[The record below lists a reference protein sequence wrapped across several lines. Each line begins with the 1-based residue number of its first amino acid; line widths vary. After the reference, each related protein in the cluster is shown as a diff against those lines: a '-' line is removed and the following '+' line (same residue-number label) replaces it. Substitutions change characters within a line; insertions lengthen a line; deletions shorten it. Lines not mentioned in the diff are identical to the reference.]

1 MSEKEGATRR
11 QMMAVAG
18 ALGAAAV
25 VGAGCS
31 TSEREADI
39 RSGDGSDSEVSGFEL
54 EEVTIAELGSQMASG
69 ERTSAEIT
77 RLYLERI
84 ESLDRQGPSLCSVI
98 ETNPDALAIA
108 GQLDAERAAGNV
120 RGPLHGVPILLKD
133 NIATADRNTTTAGS
147 LALEGSIP
155 QRDAFVA
162 ARLRRA
168 GAVLL
173 GKANLSEWANFRSNR
188 SSSGWSARGGQCR
201 NPYVL
206 NRNPCGSSSGSGA
219 ATSANLCA
227 AAVGTET
234 DGSIICPSS
243 ANGLVGIKPTV
254 GMVSRSG
261 IVPISAVQDTAGPM
275 ARTVADAAALLSGMT
290 GADPRDDAT
299 ASSPTPTDLT
309 RHLSELRSADL
320 SELRSAGVSEQGAA
334 DLSRLRIGVGRQ
346 FFDRD
351 SRVDALMEEAIQVL
365 ASLGAEIVDPAP
377 IPHRGEV
384 GRHEYEAMLYEFKAG
399 LNEYLAGLGDDAPV
413 ASLADVIAFNEAH
426 AEREMPFFGQEI
438 LIEAEGKGPL
448 AETAYQT
455 ARGTANR
462 LSREEGLDAALEEHR
477 LDAILGPSGGPA
489 WVTDLVHGDHFSVGS
504 SGAAAV
510 AGYPNVT
517 VPAGHVHG
525 LPVGVSFFGA
535 AWSEPTLIRIAW
547 AFEQATKHRQPPRFR
562 ARVDEV

>member
-1 MSEKEGATRR
+1 
-11 QMMAVAG
+11 MAVAG

-25 VGAGCS
+25 AGSACAPSDRDRDAPPGAAPTEVGS
-31 TSEREADI
+31 
-39 RSGDGSDSEVSGFEL
+39 FEL
-54 EEVTIAELGSQMASG
+54 EEVTIAELGRQMAEG
-69 ERTSAEIT
+69 ARTSREIT
-77 RLYLERI
+77 DLYLGRI
-84 ESLDRQGPSLCSVI
+84 EALDRRGPMLRSVI
-98 ETNPDALAIA
+98 ETNPDALEIA
-108 GQLDAERAAGNV
+108 EELDRERAAGNV

-133 NIATADRNTTTAGS
+133 NIATADRTTTTAGS
-147 LALEGSIP
+147 LARDGSIP
-155 QRDAFVA
+155 PRDAFIA
-162 ARLRRA
+162 GRLRQA

-206 NRNPCGSSSGSGA
+206 SRNPCGSSSGSGA
-219 ATSANLCA
+219 AASANLCA

-254 GMVSRSG
+254 GLVSRSG
-261 IVPISAVQDTAGPM
+261 IIPISAVQDTAGPM
-275 ARTVADAAALLSGMT
+275 ARTVADAAALLGGMT
-290 GADPRDDAT
+290 GEDPLDEAT
-299 ASSPTPTDLT
+299 VGSPVPTDLT

-320 SELRSAGVSEQGAA
+320 GEPDAA
-334 DLSRLRIGVGRQ
+334 DLGSLRIGIGRQ

-351 SRVDALMEEAIQVL
+351 GRVDAVMEEAIETL
-365 ASLGAEIVDPAP
+365 RSLGAEIVDPVEIA
-377 IPHRGEV
+377 HRREV

-399 LNEYLAGLGDDAPV
+399 LNEYLAGLGDDAP
-413 ASLADVIAFNEAH
+413 AKTLADVIAFNEAH
-426 AEREMPFFGQEI
+426 AAEEMPYFGQEI
-438 LIEAEGKGPL
+438 LIEAEAKGPL
-448 AETAYQT
+448 SEAAYRT
-455 ARGTANR
+455 ARDEASR
-462 LSREEGLDAALEEHR
+462 LSREEGLDAVLGQHR

-489 WVTDLVHGDHFSVGS
+489 WVTDLVHGDGFSVGS

-547 AFEQATKHRQPPRFR
+547 AFEQAAPHRRPPRFR
-562 ARVDEV
+562 ASVDEA

>member
-11 QMMAVAG
+11 QVMAVAG

-25 VGAGCS
+25 AGVACSPSERDSDALSDDESGAGV
-31 TSEREADI
+31 TS
-39 RSGDGSDSEVSGFEL
+39 FEL
-54 EEVTIAELGSQMASG
+54 EEATIAELGRQMAAG
-69 ERTSAEIT
+69 ERTSGEIT
-77 RLYLERI
+77 RLYLDRI
-84 ESLDRQGPSLCSVI
+84 EALDRQGPALRSVI
-98 ETNPDALAIA
+98 ETNPDALDIA
-108 GQLDAERAAGNV
+108 EQLDRERAAGSV
-120 RGPLHGVPILLKD
+120 RGPLHGIPILLKD
-133 NIATADRNTTTAGS
+133 NIATADRTTTTAGS

-155 QRDAFVA
+155 PRDAFVA
-162 ARLRRA
+162 AQLRRA

-173 GKANLSEWANFRSNR
+173 GKANLSEWANFRSGR

-206 NRNPCGSSSGSGA
+206 SRNPCGSSSGSGA

-254 GMVSRSG
+254 GLVGRTG

-290 GADPRDDAT
+290 GRDPRDEAT
-299 ASSPTPTDLT
+299 AASPVPTDLT
-309 RHLSELRSADL
+309 RHLGGGDL
-320 SELRSAGVSEQGAA
+320 DRGVAS

-351 SRVDALMEEAIQVL
+351 SRVDEVMEEAIEVL
-365 ASLGAEIVDPAP
+365 ASLGAEMVDPAP
-377 IPHRGEV
+377 IAHRGEV
-384 GRHEYEAMLYEFKAG
+384 GRHEYEALLYEFKAG
-399 LNEYLAGLGDDAPV
+399 LNAYLAELGDGAPV
-413 ASLADVIAFNEAH
+413 ASLADVIAFNEAN

-448 AETAYQT
+448 TEAAYQT

-462 LSREEGLDAALEEHR
+462 LSREEGLDAALAEHR

-489 WVTDLVHGDHFSVGS
+489 WVTDLVHGDHLSVGS

-517 VPAGHVHG
+517 VPAGYVHG

-547 AFEQATKHRQPPRFR
+547 AFEQAAPHRHPPRFR
-562 ARVDEV
+562 ATVDES

>member
-1 MSEKEGATRR
+1 
-11 QMMAVAG
+11 MAGTACAPAG
-18 ALGAAAV
+18 SDRDERPGAAPTAE
-25 VGAGCS
+25 VG
-31 TSEREADI
+31 
-39 RSGDGSDSEVSGFEL
+39 GFEL
-54 EEVTIAELGSQMASG
+54 EEVTLTELGRQMADG
-69 ERTSAEIT
+69 ERTSAGIT
-77 RLYLERI
+77 RLYLDRI
-84 ESLDRQGPSLCSVI
+84 DALDRQGPALRSVI
-98 ETNPDALAIA
+98 ETNPDAIGIA
-108 GQLDAERAAGNV
+108 EDLDRERAAGRW
-120 RGPLHGVPILLKD
+120 RGPLHGIPILLKD
-133 NIATADRNTTTAGS
+133 NVATADRTTTTAGS

-155 QRDAFVA
+155 KRDAFVA
-162 ARLRRA
+162 ARLRQA

-219 ATSANLCA
+219 AVSANLCA

-254 GMVSRSG
+254 GLASRSG
-261 IVPISAVQDTAGPM
+261 IVPISAAQDTAGPM
-275 ARTVADAAALLSGMT
+275 ARTVADAAALLGGMT
-290 GADPRDDAT
+290 GRDPLDEAT
-299 ASSPTPTDLT
+299 AGSPAPTDLT
-309 RHLSELRSADL
+309 RHLGEP
-320 SELRSAGVSEQGAA
+320 GAS

-351 SRVDALMEEAIQVL
+351 SRVDAVMEESIETL
-365 ASLGAEIVDPAP
+365 RHLGADIVDPVEIA
-377 IPHRGEV
+377 HLREA

-399 LNEYLAGLGDDAPV
+399 LNGYLAGLGDDAPV
-413 ASLADVIAFNEAH
+413 KTLADVIAFNEAH
-426 AEREMPFFGQEI
+426 AAEEMPYFGQEI
-438 LIEAEGKGPL
+438 LIEADARGPL
-448 AETAYQT
+448 TEAAYRT
-455 ARGTANR
+455 ARREATR
-462 LSREEGLDAALEEHR
+462 LAREEGLDAALSRHR

-489 WVTDLVHGDHFSVGS
+489 WVTDLVHGDTFSVGS
-504 SGAAAV
+504 SGAAAI

-547 AFEQATKHRQPPRFR
+547 AFEQAAPHRRPPRFR
-562 ARVDEV
+562 ARVDDA